1 MTRSADFSAINSKF
15 ASKNIRQLG
24 LKVPT
29 MVNLE
34 SDSDDEDFDDNS
46 AANQESEDV
55 DYRGDE
61 GNNESSDSE
70 DAMDEL
76 VPESDDEERASS
88 EAVGLAV
95 GHKAQKRMK
104 LNE

>member
-1 MTRSADFSAINSKF
+1 
-15 ASKNIRQLG
+15 
-24 LKVPT
+24 

-61 GNNESSDSE
+61 GGSESSDSE
-70 DAMDEL
+70 DVMDEL
-76 VPESDDEERASS
+76 VPESDDNEERTSS
-88 EAVGLAV
+88 EAVGMGV
-95 GHKAQKRMK
+95 GCEVQKRVK

>member
-1 MTRSADFSAINSKF
+1 M
-15 ASKNIRQLG
+15 
-24 LKVPT
+24 
-29 MVNLE
+29 MNLE

-61 GNNESSDSE
+61 GGNESSDSE
-70 DAMDEL
+70 DVMDEL
-76 VPESDDEERASS
+76 VPESDDNEERTSS
-88 EAVGLAV
+88 EAVGMGV
-95 GHKAQKRMK
+95 GCEVQKRVK

>member
-1 MTRSADFSAINSKF
+1 M
-15 ASKNIRQLG
+15 G
-24 LKVPT
+24 LKIPT

-34 SDSDDEDFDDNS
+34 SDPDDEDFDDNS

-61 GNNESSDSE
+61 GNNESSESD

-76 VPESDDEERASS
+76 VPESDDNEERTSS
-88 EAVGLAV
+88 EAVGFGRGCEV
-95 GHKAQKRMK
+95 QKRMK

>member
-1 MTRSADFSAINSKF
+1 M
-15 ASKNIRQLG
+15 
-24 LKVPT
+24 
-29 MVNLE
+29 MNLE

-61 GNNESSDSE
+61 GGNESSDSE
-70 DAMDEL
+70 DVMDEL
-76 VPESDDEERASS
+76 VPESDDTEERTSS
-88 EAVGLAV
+88 EAVGMGV
-95 GHKAQKRMK
+95 GCEVQKRVK

>member
-1 MTRSADFSAINSKF
+1 MNLTDSADFSAIHSKF
-15 ASKNIRQLG
+15 SSKDIRQLG
-24 LKVPT
+24 LKIPT

-61 GNNESSDSE
+61 GGNESSDSE
-70 DAMDEL
+70 DVMDEL
-76 VPESDDEERASS
+76 VP
-88 EAVGLAV
+88 L
-95 GHKAQKRMK
+95 
-104 LNE
+104 

>member
-1 MTRSADFSAINSKF
+1 M
-15 ASKNIRQLG
+15 
-24 LKVPT
+24 
-29 MVNLE
+29 NLE

-61 GNNESSDSE
+61 AGNESSDSE
-70 DAMDEL
+70 DVMDEL
-76 VPESDDEERASS
+76 VPESDDNEERTSS
-88 EAVGLAV
+88 EAVGLGV
-95 GHKAQKRMK
+95 GCDVQKRVK

>member
-1 MTRSADFSAINSKF
+1 
-15 ASKNIRQLG
+15 
-24 LKVPT
+24 

-61 GNNESSDSE
+61 GGNESSDSE
-70 DAMDEL
+70 DVMDEL
-76 VPESDDEERASS
+76 VPESDDNEERTSS
-88 EAVGLAV
+88 EAVGMGV
-95 GHKAQKRMK
+95 GCEVQKRVK

>member
-1 MTRSADFSAINSKF
+1 M
-15 ASKNIRQLG
+15 
-24 LKVPT
+24 
-29 MVNLE
+29 MNLE

-61 GNNESSDSE
+61 GGNESSDSE
-70 DAMDEL
+70 DVMDEL
-76 VPESDDEERASS
+76 VPESDDNEERTSS
-88 EAVGLAV
+88 EAVGMGV
-95 GHKAQKRMK
+95 SCEVQKRVK

>member
-1 MTRSADFSAINSKF
+1 
-15 ASKNIRQLG
+15 
-24 LKVPT
+24 

-34 SDSDDEDFDDNS
+34 GDSDDEDFDDNS

-61 GNNESSDSE
+61 GGNESSDSE
-70 DAMDEL
+70 DVMDEL
-76 VPESDDEERASS
+76 VPESDDNEERTSS
-88 EAVGLAV
+88 EAVGMGV
-95 GHKAQKRMK
+95 GCEVQKRVK

>member
-1 MTRSADFSAINSKF
+1 M
-15 ASKNIRQLG
+15 
-24 LKVPT
+24 
-29 MVNLE
+29 MNLE

-61 GNNESSDSE
+61 GGNESSDSE
-70 DAMDEL
+70 DVMDEL
-76 VPESDDEERASS
+76 VPESDDNEERTSS
-88 EAVGLAV
+88 EAVGLGV
-95 GHKAQKRMK
+95 GCDVQKRVK

>member
-1 MTRSADFSAINSKF
+1 M
-15 ASKNIRQLG
+15 
-24 LKVPT
+24 
-29 MVNLE
+29 MNLE

-61 GNNESSDSE
+61 GGNESSDSE
-70 DAMDEL
+70 DVMDEL
-76 VPESDDEERASS
+76 VPESDDNEERISS
-88 EAVGLAV
+88 EAVGMGV
-95 GHKAQKRMK
+95 GCEVQKRVK

>member
-1 MTRSADFSAINSKF
+1 
-15 ASKNIRQLG
+15 
-24 LKVPT
+24 

-61 GNNESSDSE
+61 GGNESSDSE
-70 DAMDEL
+70 DVMDEL
-76 VPESDDEERASS
+76 VPESDDNEERTSS
-88 EAVGLAV
+88 EAVGLGV
-95 GHKAQKRMK
+95 GCDVQKRVK